1 LTFQLQDRRHVTTAN
16 PLVVFALDNQQYALH
31 LPAVVRTVRMVAI
44 TPLPQAPAIVTGV
57 INLQGRVIPVLNIR
71 QRFRLPERGERLSD
85 QLIIARTAQRIVALV
100 VDEVRGVIDNAA
112 HEAVEPATIVP
123 GIEHLEGV
131 VKMADG
137 MIFIHDL
144 DRFLSLDEE
153 RALEAAITG
162 NEA

>member
-1 LTFQLQDRRHVTTAN
+1 MTTAN
-16 PLVVFALDNQQYALH
+16 PLVVFALDNQHYALH
-31 LPAVVRTVRMVAI
+31 LPAVEKTIRMVAI
-44 TPLPQAPAIVTGV
+44 TPLPQAPAIVIGV
-57 INLQGRVIPVLNIR
+57 INLHGLVIPVLNIR
-71 QRFRLPERGERLSD
+71 RRFRLPERGARLSD
-85 QLIIARTAQRIVALV
+85 QLIIARTAQRTVALA
-100 VDEVRGVIDNAA
+100 VDEVRGIIDNAA
-112 HEAVEPATIVP
+112 HQVVEPAAIVP

-153 RALEAAITG
+153 QALEAAITR